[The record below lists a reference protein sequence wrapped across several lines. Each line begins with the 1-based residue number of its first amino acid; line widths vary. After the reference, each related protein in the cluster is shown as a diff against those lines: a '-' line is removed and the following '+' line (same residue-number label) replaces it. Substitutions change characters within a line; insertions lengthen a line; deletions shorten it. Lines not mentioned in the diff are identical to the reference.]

1 MNHIVDIR
9 GRGNH
14 TLLTLLISVN
24 FLVITD
30 DPLTIIVSR
39 IHHRV
44 ERRFRGLRNDLKKA
58 IRSLDSGR
66 NQAANNHSNARIG
79 AEVERHQTNR
89 ASRIERVASY
99 IDAVFKRFRATGI
112 E

>member
-1 MNHIVDIR
+1 MDIR
-9 GRGNH
+9 GRENR

-30 DPLTIIVSR
+30 DPLTTVLSR

-44 ERRFRGLRNDLKKA
+44 ERRFRGLRNDPKKA
-58 IRSLDSGR
+58 SRSLESGR
-66 NQAANNHSNARIG
+66 NQATHNHSNARIG
-79 AEVERHQTNR
+79 VEIDRHEASR
-89 ASRIERVASY
+89 APRIERVASN
-99 IDAVFKRFRATGI
+99 IGAVFKSIRATGI